1 MQRRVRARNQN
12 RYRPLK
18 PPAPQKSCRRENRRQ
33 LFLGSEG
40 KVAERSVVAPARDAT
55 IYFNHT
61 AIDNDVSIHAPTRGA
76 TGVTAATL
84 HETINFNPRTRI
96 GATEYFYFIGLG
108 PNISTHAPARGATFL
123 TATAAAVETLFQPT
137 PPHGV
142 RQQTCIK
149 ANTCL
154 PFYYIF
160 CTDPCQSSRNFFCRP
175 SSFSIFSYV
184 VGADLPGNPCALAI
198 RTALNA
204 DPFSLFSPKGYCLQG
219 LALAGEVQ
227 RRKWPSVWGDKKP
240 PRRCPARQGGHKF
253 YLTSVTSKWG

>member
-12 RYRPLK
+12 RHRPLK
-18 PPAPQKSCRRENRRQ
+18 PPAPQKSCRRFSRRQ

-40 KVAERSVVAPARDAT
+40 KVAER
-55 IYFNHT
+55 F
-61 AIDNDVSIHAPTRGA
+61 GA
-76 TGVTAATL
+76 
-84 HETINFNPRTRI
+84 
-96 GATEYFYFIGLG
+96 
-108 PNISTHAPARGATFL
+108 APARGATRPAGGYSPPRRDFNPRTHAGYDMTL
-123 TATAAAVETLFQPT
+123 NAVQHIFVISIHTPARGATKVIKTIYDPLAEFQPT
-137 PPHGV
+137 PPHRV

>member
-96 GATEYFYFIGLG
+96 GATDYFYFIGLG
-108 PNISTHAPARGATFL
+108 PNISTHAPARGATANLYKSEYLFALLLYLLHRPLSIISQFL
-123 TATAAAVETLFQPT
+123 LPTILFFHFLLCCRCGPAGKSLCACHSHCLERRSLLSVFSKRVLLARACVGGGSAAAEMALCL
-137 PPHGV
+137 G
-142 RQQTCIK
+142 RQK
-149 ANTCL
+149 AAPAL
-154 PFYYIF
+154 
-160 CTDPCQSSRNFFCRP
+160 SSASRRP
-175 SSFSIFSYV
+175 
-184 VGADLPGNPCALAI
+184 
-198 RTALNA
+198 
-204 DPFSLFSPKGYCLQG
+204 
-219 LALAGEVQ
+219 
-227 RRKWPSVWGDKKP
+227 
-240 PRRCPARQGGHKF
+240 
-253 YLTSVTSKWG
+253 